1 MQGRDAPVVLVM
13 GALGRCGGGAVDC
26 ATRAGLE
33 VIKWDKDE
41 TAKGGPF
48 PEILTDCDVF
58 INCIL
63 LQVGATTVVTMCQHD
78 GFA

>member
-1 MQGRDAPVVLVM
+1 MVLVM

-26 ATRAGLE
+26 AVRAGLE

-58 INCIL
+58 VNCIL
-63 LQVGATTVVTMCQHD
+63 LQVRQWRG
-78 GFA
+78 GGE

>member
-1 MQGRDAPVVLVM
+1 
-13 GALGRCGGGAVDC
+13 VDC

-58 INCIL
+58 VNCIL
-63 LQVGATTVVTMCQHD
+63 LQVGGWV
-78 GFA
+78 GGIFAGRGKGGLVHR

>member
-1 MQGRDAPVVLVM
+1 VVMVM

-33 VIKWDKDE
+33 VIKWDKEE

-58 INCIL
+58 VNCIL
-63 LQVGATTVVTMCQHD
+63 LQVRQGVGLHLMHQVDSDLWCW
-78 GFA
+78 